1 MLTAAANRCAAGSRG
16 RSQTWIDSRRAA
28 GAVPMTWAVLVNGIA
43 LPGSGVAAGPACTP
57 AAVVVP
63 AALAAAATGRA
74 DSAAAAPA
82 TAPSHRDLGVIR
94 AMVSV
99 RYS

>member
-1 MLTAAANRCAAGSRG
+1 
-16 RSQTWIDSRRAA
+16 
-28 GAVPMTWAVLVNGIA
+28 MTWAVLVNGIA
-43 LPGSGVAAGPACTP
+43 LPGSGVVAGPACTP

-82 TAPSHRDLGVIR
+82 TAPSHRDLDKIR